1 VPLGWYDLKVAAARP
16 RAGDEAVKRKTL
28 NAAFVVFVRIPL
40 VAKALARTPCYNAR
54 MISVEEALER
64 ILARVGTLGEEQVPL
79 TRALGRVLAH
89 AVSSTLDLPP
99 WPNSSMDGYAL
110 RSADATGASTKSPAR
125 LEIAGRIA
133 AGHVADKPLTAGQAF
148 RIFTGGPL
156 PDGADSV
163 IPQEE
168 VTTEGTTLLVARPVK
183 AGEFVRPRGEDM
195 RAGESVL
202 ERGRLIGP
210 AELGLLAALG
220 HAQVR
225 VVRKP
230 RVGILST
237 GDEIV
242 DLGGLLGPGQIPN
255 SNTYSLTGQVI
266 EAGGEPVPLGV
277 APDRLEEIE
286 ARFRWGLGCDLLIS
300 SAGVSVGEHDFVKAA
315 LEKLGAEQHL
325 WLVNMRPGKPIA
337 FATIPSTG
345 KGALPVFA
353 LPGNPVS
360 AMVTFELFVRPALRR
375 LGGHARLQRPVVQ
388 ARALAA
394 IPNPGRRR
402 GFLRVALTADESGG
416 YGARLTGDQSS
427 GILRS
432 MVAADGLAVIP
443 GDSTI
448 AAGEM
453 VPVILL
459 REVR

>member
-1 VPLGWYDLKVAAARP
+1 MVL
-16 RAGDEAVKRKTL
+16 
-28 NAAFVVFVRIPL
+28 L

-64 ILARVGTLGEEQVPL
+64 ILSRVGTLGDEQVPL
-79 TRALGRVLAH
+79 TRALGRVLAN

-110 RSADATGASTKSPAR
+110 RSADATGASTAAPAR
-125 LEIAGRIA
+125 LDIAGRIA
-133 AGHVADKPLTAGQAF
+133 AGHVADKPLTSGQAF

-156 PDGADSV
+156 PEGADSV

-168 VTTEGTTLLVARPVK
+168 VTTEGTTLLVSRPVK

-202 ERGRLIGP
+202 ERARLIGP
-210 AELGLLAALG
+210 AELGMLAALG

-242 DLGGLLGPGQIPN
+242 DLGGRLGPGQIPN
-255 SNTYSLTGQVI
+255 SNTYSLMGQVI

-286 ARFRWGLGCDLLIS
+286 ARFRWGLDCDLLIS

-337 FATIPSTG
+337 FATIPGSGRSGPAAGPSAG

-388 ARALAA
+388 ARALAS

-402 GFLRVALTADESGG
+402 GFLRVALTADDSGG

-443 GDSTI
+443 GDSTVE
-448 AAGEM
+448 AGST